1 MPLETRGSWDLFL
14 EAVGGLVVGKR
25 LPAAVYVHRSLLI
38 ALPQR
43 LRSLA
48 FEKIEENAF
57 RAAWSVVKFS
67 LKRPALS
74 LLDYP
79 GFDEEAFPRL
89 RRSLTIDLAN
99 DSAALRDYPQ
109 GDRAFILH
117 RKELLVPPNYLLR
130 DEFELITQELE
141 AAGIFKAT
149 RSIGRLGEWRAKL
162 ASAGYEL
169 VDGRLLRSDLFV
181 GSASWQALR
190 GRTALSRSVPSAPVQ
205 AMHRWGWLDGAN
217 SLLDYGCGRG
227 NDLNFLKEIGT
238 PAWGWDPAHRSDGE
252 LRAADLVN
260 LGYVINVIE
269 DPDEREQVI
278 ASAFKLTRKALVV
291 SAMIAPPAQFERFL
305 PYRDGVVTS
314 RGTFQKYFTQTELKE
329 LVERITGAE
338 TVGLAPGVV
347 ASFRDPFFQEAFND
361 ARYRRRYQRRHT
373 TLGSRP
379 PRDRSKAGRLYRER
393 QVLCDAFWDR
403 ALELGRWPEPDEFS
417 EIQELAEIFGS
428 PRRAVTSIQ
437 RFHDAKD
444 LEASAQ
450 ARREDLLITEA
461 VALLSQR
468 QRKVSDFPMLRQ
480 REIRS
485 FFGSYKELLTTTMGL
500 LRSISEPA
508 MLNAAATACDRLE
521 CGGVWDLKGLSIER
535 RCVDR
540 LPTVLRCYVEL
551 GAAYHGG
558 LEGIDLVRIH
568 LDSGKLTLS
577 SYDDFYGK
585 ALPLMTS
592 RIKVDLRRQR
602 IDDFEYG
609 ESYASPPLFWKSRF
623 LAKDAPNLEKQQHFD
638 KRLDELGLAPDGDP
652 RFGFSAAV
660 VDEILTAKGLEIR
673 GFRFYKLK

>member
-1 MPLETRGSWDLFL
+1 MLQSSDFWRSHLAAVQALEI
-14 EAVGGLVVGKR
+14 GKR
-25 LPAAVYVHRSLLI
+25 LPTATYVHRSLLPE
-38 ALPQR
+38 LPQR

-48 FEKIEENAF
+48 IEQIEQNEPSAT
-57 RAAWSVVKFS
+57 WNVVKFS
-67 LKRPALS
+67 TKRSALS
-74 LLDYP
+74 LLSYP

-89 RRSLTIDLAN
+89 RRSLTIDLLE
-99 DSAALRDYPQ
+99 DSASLRDYPQ
-109 GDRAFILH
+109 DDRAFILH
-117 RKELLVPPNYLLR
+117 RKELLVSQEYLLR

-141 AAGIFKAT
+141 SAGLFKDT
-149 RSIGRLGEWRAKL
+149 RSIGRLGEWKARL
-162 ASAGYEL
+162 TSAGYEL

-181 GSASWQALR
+181 GPSSWQAQR
-190 GRTALSRSVPSAPVQ
+190 GRTALSRSAPSVPIQ
-205 AMHRWGWLDGAN
+205 AMHRWGWLNGEH

-227 NDLNFLKEIGT
+227 NDLNFLAEIGT
-238 PAWGWDPAHRSDGE
+238 EAWGWDPAHRPDGE
-252 LRAADLVN
+252 RKAADLVN

-269 DPDEREQVI
+269 DSDEREQVI

-314 RGTFQKYFTQTELKE
+314 RGTFQKYYTQAELKE
-329 LVERITGAE
+329 LVERITGSE

-347 ASFRDPFFQEAFND
+347 AAFRDPVFQEAFAD
-361 ARYRRRYQRRHT
+361 ARYRRRYQRRIT
-373 TLGSRP
+373 SFGSKP
-379 PRDRSKAGRLYRER
+379 PRDRSKAGRLYREH
-393 QVLCDAFWDR
+393 QPLCDAFWGR
-403 ALELGRWPEPDEFS
+403 ALELGRWPEPDEFAGT
-417 EIQELAEIFGS
+417 QELAELFGS
-428 PRRAVTSIQ
+428 TRKAINAIQ
-437 RFHDAKD
+437 RFQDASE
-444 LEASAQ
+444 LEVSEQ
-450 ARREDLLITEA
+450 ARKEDLMVTEA

-468 QRKVSDFPMLRQ
+468 QRKVSDFPMIRQ

-485 FFGSYKELLTTTMGL
+485 FFGSYKELLATTMEL
-500 LRSISEPA
+500 LHSISEPA
-508 MLNAAATACDRLE
+508 ALNAAAAACDRRE

-535 RCVDR
+535 RCVER
-540 LPTVLRCYVEL
+540 LPTVLRCYVEM

-568 LDSGKLTLS
+568 LDSGKLTLT

-609 ESYASPPLFWKSRF
+609 EGYASPPLYWKSRF
-623 LAKDAPNLEKQQHFD
+623 LANDAPSLEKQQRFD
-638 KRLDELGLAPDGDP
+638 ARLDELGLAPDGDP